1 MSITTLF
8 CDNWEFVKTPFG
20 TEYSDALPWKRTDI
34 PHDWLIHNTKALYE
48 TSTGWY
54 RRKFDYTPDDNMIA
68 LRFDGVY
75 MDTKVYVNNQLAG
88 EWKYGYSTFE
98 IVISHL
104 LHEGE
109 NLIAV
114 KVDHHEPNTRWYSGA
129 GIFRPVYL
137 KSYPETRIVPDG
149 IYISAD
155 MYGDMTITT
164 EVERPEGTALNGI
177 SLRHTVL
184 LNGNEVARIERP
196 CRACDKSCVDR
207 TVQRD
212 GCAYSLNDDRMKIK
226 KPLLWDVD
234 APVLYTLRTELIQD
248 GKVIDREETR
258 FGFRKAEFTPDKGF
272 FLNDSHIKLH
282 GACEHHDLGC
292 LGAAVNRTAL
302 RRKLEKLREI
312 GINAIRTSHNMPA
325 VELMKLADEM
335 GFLILSEAFDMWE
348 VAKTTYDYA
357 RFFNEW
363 VDRDIS
369 SWVRRDRNHPSLI
382 GWSIGNEIPE
392 VCTSERAQEVTAM
405 LLNRVRRHDNRCN
418 GYVTMGCNY
427 MQTENGQKCTDI
439 LKLAG
444 YNYAER
450 LYEQHHAEHP
460 DWMIYGS
467 ETASV
472 IQSRGIYHF
481 PLSTFVMAD
490 DDEQCSSLGNCATG
504 WGAKT
509 TEACI
514 IPDRDAE
521 FCAGQFIWTGFDYI
535 GEPTPYSTKNS
546 YFGQYDTA
554 GFAKDSAYVFRAEW
568 TDYKQSPFVH
578 IFPYWDFNDGED
590 IDVRVTT
597 NAPRVKL
604 FFNGNEIGAKDIDHC
619 HGKELTLNTVLKY
632 EKGELLAIAYDEN
645 GNEIAR
651 DAKRSFGDT
660 AEIRLTPDKT
670 ELSADGTDLIFVDI
684 SAYDKDGEF
693 VANANDRVFVEVN
706 GAGRLIGLDNGD
718 STDFEQYKGTS
729 RRLFS
734 GKLLAVIAAKLDAGD
749 ITLRATTS
757 RGLESTVTLKA
768 VAADNIS
775 GVSAVEENALCE
787 YDCTAGAEDVPVRKI
802 AIYGGSKKFTAEC
815 NELTFHTD
823 VYPSD
828 STYKD
833 EIEYRITTV
842 MGITSNLAEI
852 VSVENGNVTV
862 RCKGDGE
869 FWLRA
874 LCRNGTDK
882 YHIIS
887 VIKLC
892 GEGLGDAFIDPYN
905 IVKGGLRSV
914 ESGNIGNGF
923 QRGAKFAG
931 GDSWFG
937 FENVDFGEVGSDTV
951 TFPAF
956 AYGAV
961 NIKVYDGIP
970 DKGGELIGDF
980 VYEQKAVWLTYSP
993 QTFKLKKR
1001 LRGVHTICLASS
1013 NGFDIEGFVFEKLAK
1028 EFTELNAADCD
1039 KIYGDSFTVND
1050 TDVTG
1055 IGNNVVLDFGK
1066 FDFTHEQ
1073 PAAIA
1078 ITGRSQ
1084 LPLNTINIDCK
1095 GDTEKRIIINF
1106 EGSDEYTERIF
1117 TTEKISGMC
1126 SISFTF
1132 LPGSNFDIRSFRF
1145 IK

>member
-1 MSITTLF
+1 MSITKLF
-8 CDNWEFVKTPFG
+8 CDNWEFAKTPFG
-20 TEYSDALPWKRTDI
+20 TEYADTLDWKHTDI
-34 PHDWLIHNTKALYE
+34 PHDWLIHNTKDLYE

-54 RRKFDYTPDDNMIA
+54 RKTFDHTPDDNIIA
-68 LRFDGVY
+68 LRFEGVY
-75 MDTKVYVNNQLAG
+75 MDTRVYVNGVLAG

-98 IVISHL
+98 INISHL
-104 LHEGE
+104 LHAGE
-109 NLIAV
+109 NLVAV
-114 KVDHHEPNTRWYSGA
+114 RVDHHEPNTRWYSGA

-137 KSYPETRIVPDG
+137 RSYPKTRIVADG
-149 IYISAD
+149 VYISTD
-155 MYGDMTITT
+155 MDGSMTITT
-164 EVERPEGTALNGI
+164 EVERPEGESLYGL

-184 LNGNEVARIERP
+184 LNGNAVAQAEKS
-196 CRACDKSCVDR
+196 CRACDKSCVDESILR
-207 TVQRD
+207 E
-212 GCAYSLNDDRMKIK
+212 GCAYSLNDDRIK
-226 KPLLWDVD
+226 VDEPVLWSLE
-234 APVLYTLRTELIQD
+234 APVLYTLRTELIKD
-248 GKVIDREETR
+248 GNVIDREETL
-258 FGFRKAEFTPDKGF
+258 FGFRKVEFTPDKGF
-272 FLNDSHIKLH
+272 FLNGKHVKLH

-292 LGAAVNRTAL
+292 LGAAMNRTAL
-302 RRKLEKLREI
+302 KRKLEKLREI
-312 GINAIRTSHNMPA
+312 GINSIRTSHNMPA
-325 VELMKLADEM
+325 VELMELADEM

-363 VDRDIS
+363 VDRDVA

-392 VCTSERAQEVTAM
+392 VGSSERAQEVTAL
-405 LLNRVRRHDNRCN
+405 LLNRVRRHDSRCN

-481 PLSTFVMAD
+481 PLSQFVMAD
-490 DDEQCSSLGNCATG
+490 DDEQCSSLGNCGTG
-504 WGAKT
+504 WGAKN

-535 GEPTPYSTKNS
+535 GEPTPYTTKNS

-578 IFPYWDFNDGED
+578 IFPYWDFNEGED
-590 IDVRVTT
+590 IDVRVTS
-597 NAPRVKL
+597 NAPHVKL
-604 FFNGNEIGAKDIDHC
+604 FFNGNEIGSKDIDHK
-619 HGKELTLNTVLKY
+619 HGKELTLDTILKY

-645 GNEIAR
+645 GSEIAR
-651 DAKRSFGDT
+651 DLKRSFGDT
-660 AEIRLTPDKT
+660 TEIKLTPDKT
-670 ELSADGTDLIFVDI
+670 ELTANGTDLIFVDI

-693 VANANDRVFVEVN
+693 VANANDRVFVEVS
-706 GAGRLIGLDNGD
+706 GAGRLVGLDNGD

-734 GKLLAVIAAKLDAGD
+734 GKLLAVIAAKTEAGD
-749 ITLRATTS
+749 ILLRVTTPT
-757 RGLESTVTLKA
+757 GLESTVTFKA
-768 VAADNIS
+768 VAGGDTS
-775 GVSAVEENALCE
+775 GVSAVEENAPRE
-787 YDCTAGAEDVPVRKI
+787 FDCAAGADDIPVRKI
-802 AIYGGSKKFTAEC
+802 ALYGESKEFTADRR
-815 NELTFHTD
+815 ELTFRAD
-823 VYPSD
+823 VYPDD
-828 STYKD
+828 SSYKD

-842 MGITSNLAEI
+842 LGITSNLAEI
-852 VSVENGNVTV
+852 FSIDNGNVTV

-869 FWLRA
+869 FYLRA
-874 LCRNGTDK
+874 LCKNGTDK

-887 VIKLC
+887 AVKLSSS
-892 GEGLGDAFIDPYN
+892 GLGTCFLDPYS
-905 IVKGGLRSV
+905 IVKGGIHSL

-931 GDSWFG
+931 GNSWIG
-937 FENVDFGEVGSDTV
+937 FENVDFGDVGSDTI
-951 TFPAF
+951 TLPIFTW
-956 AYGAV
+956 GGV
-961 NIKVYDGIP
+961 NVKVYDGIP
-970 DKGGELIGDF
+970 DNGGELIGDF
-980 VYEQKAVWLTYSP
+980 RYQQEPVWLTYIP
-993 QTFKLKKR
+993 QTFKLTRK
-1001 LRGVHTICLASS
+1001 LRGVHTLCLATSDS
-1013 NGFDIEGFVFEKLAK
+1013 YDIEGFVFEKQTK
-1028 EFTELNAADCD
+1028 EFAELNAVDCD
-1039 KIYGDSFTVND
+1039 KIYGDRFTVND
-1050 TDVTG
+1050 ADVTG
-1055 IGNNVVLDFGK
+1055 IGNNVVLDFGE
-1066 FDFTHEQ
+1066 FDFTEEQ

-1078 ITGRSQ
+1078 ITGRSA

-1095 GDTEKRIIINF
+1095 GDTEKRIIIGF
-1106 EGSDEYTERIF
+1106 EGADEYTERIF
-1117 TTEKISGMC
+1117 SVEGVNGRC
-1126 SISFTF
+1126 NISFTF
-1132 LPGSNFDIRSFRF
+1132 LPGSDFDFRSFRF